1 MARYVFAP
9 SGCVVESDAELRPP
23 LYEPLGAPASG
34 AHAKAPRSAAKAS
47 ARRAPAKRGTPKK
60 SATKGE

>member
-23 LYEPLGAPASG
+23 LYEPLGAPAPG
-34 AHAKAPRSAAKAS
+34 ARAKAS
-47 ARRAPAKRGTPKK
+47 RKATEAPARRPSAKRGAPKK

>member
-9 SGCVVESDAELRPP
+9 SGCVVESDGDLRPP
-23 LYEPLGAPASG
+23 LYEPLDAAAAGTGAKA
-34 AHAKAPRSAAKAS
+34 ARKAAKAP
-47 ARRAPAKRGTPKK
+47 ARRPSAKRGAPKK